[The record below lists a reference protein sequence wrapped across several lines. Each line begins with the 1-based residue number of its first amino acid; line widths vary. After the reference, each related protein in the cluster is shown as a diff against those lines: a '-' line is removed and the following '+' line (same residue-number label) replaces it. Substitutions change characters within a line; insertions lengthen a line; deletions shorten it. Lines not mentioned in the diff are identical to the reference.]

1 MKMSF
6 FLDIFQEFCLKVSED
21 FFYNGSSMFL
31 QNTFFYPCIFV
42 VIVNALCAV
51 LLKVHWRSLKISLYI
66 LIDIKII
73 SWKFRIFTPKN
84 SRVIHL

>member
-42 VIVNALCAV
+42 VIVNTLCTV
-51 LLKVHWRSLKISLYI
+51 LLKVHWRRFENLSVYSNWYQNNILKVSHFY
-66 LIDIKII
+66 
-73 SWKFRIFTPKN
+73 S
-84 SRVIHL
+84 